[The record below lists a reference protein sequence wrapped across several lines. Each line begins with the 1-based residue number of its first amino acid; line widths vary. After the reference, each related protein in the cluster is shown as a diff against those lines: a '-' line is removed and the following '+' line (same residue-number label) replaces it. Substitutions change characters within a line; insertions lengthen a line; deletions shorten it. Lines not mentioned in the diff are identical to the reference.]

1 MPTVTGA
8 TRLYGIVGDPIAE
21 VRSPSTFNPLI
32 EAAGVNAVLVP
43 LQVRAAEFAE
53 TMDGLMR
60 LGNLDGLF
68 VTFPHK
74 QAALHLAARVSER
87 ARRVGAVNA
96 MRRDADGLWTADIFD
111 GVGFVRAVRTAGRRV
126 EGADIALVG
135 AGGAGRAIAFELA
148 AEGAARLSIDDLDSA
163 RAEGLIADLAA
174 AHPNCA
180 VRRGRPEPARHDIL
194 INATPVGFAGEA
206 ELPFGLDRLRPES
219 LVVDIVPRPG
229 SRLLATAEAL
239 GAATIRGTAMVEG
252 QAKALLGFFGIGEAR
267 KDQR

>member
-21 VRSPSTFNPLI
+21 VRSPSMFNPLI
-32 EAAGVNAVLVP
+32 EAAGANAVLVP

-60 LGNLDGLF
+60 LGNLDGLI
-68 VTFPHK
+68 VTYPHK
-74 QAALHLAARVSER
+74 QTALALLDEVSER

-96 MRRDADGLWTADIFD
+96 MRREADGRWTGDIFD
-111 GVGFVRAVRTAGRRV
+111 GVGFVRAVTATGRQV
-126 EGADIALVG
+126 AGTDIALVG

-148 AEGAARLSIDDLDSA
+148 AEGAARLAIDDIDAA
-163 RAEGLIADLAA
+163 RAERLVADLSA

-180 VRRGRPEPARHDIL
+180 VRRGGPEPARHHIL
-194 INATPVGFAGEA
+194 INATPVGFSGES
-206 ELPFGLDRLRPES
+206 ELPFGLDGLRPES

-229 SRLLATAEAL
+229 SRLLAAAEAL
-239 GAATIRGTAMVEG
+239 GAATVRGTSMVEG
-252 QAKALLGFFGIGEAR
+252 QARTVLGFFGIGEAG
-267 KDQR
+267 KDQ